1 MVLFLKDVGAS
12 KRGASKTLGVRPAN
26 GGGRVVS
33 RAVVIGGGRPITR
46 VVGTRVVGT
55 RVVGLRVAGLGVVGL
70 GVAGDAAKSAVI
82 GALRG
87 VPRNR

>member
-1 MVLFLKDVGAS
+1 VAIVLMVLFLKDVGAS

-46 VVGTRVVGT
+46 VVGTRVVG
-55 RVVGLRVAGLGVVGL
+55 LRVAGLGVVGL